1 MLRQAPAYM
10 VKWCAP
16 TAPARANCANGG
28 TRQFSD
34 KVERAAPGDSDRDG
48 K

>member
-16 TAPARANCANGG
+16 TAPARANCANDG
-28 TRQFSD
+28 TRQVSD
-34 KVERAAPGDSDRDG
+34 KVGRATPGDSDRDG